1 MSHSRS
7 VPFWICMW
15 FGILF
20 ALLAAPS
27 AAQSARPAQT
37 PPTPVTQSPSA
48 RSSASVKVNANLRS
62 GPGTN
67 YPRIGS
73 VKAGQTIE
81 IVARNHTGDWYQLA
95 SGAWIFGNLVDGA
108 PDVPEAMNIP
118 APPTAAPNPASVAPA
133 TSPPSTKAADD
144 PPQVVVKVK
153 TNANLR
159 TGPGTNYPSVGVAK
173 SGQTL
178 TIIGR
183 NSTGTWYQTANGTWI
198 FGNLLN
204 SMPRVPVAADN
215 PAASGAVS
223 TPAVATRTP
232 TGGTTGTGIGSVGR
246 AHSLECSFD
255 SPLACLDWLLGD
267 PTRRNTV
274 LGGLGLWVAAL
285 ALMAAGRRWRW
296 VMHSILVTVLLLPIG
311 WFVTILSGLLQ
322 LADPDSSTSPR
333 ELLQNFVNLEPVQT
347 TIGIVFLV
355 LTAVSIFGGII
366 VFAILAIVYA
376 IFLALLPGP
385 DYVPS
390 PPYPLLGHPE
400 HATSG
405 EFSDNRPDYDPYSS
419 YPDTRSDDNSDDDDR
434 SSGSIWDGWLV
445 KW

>member
-215 PAASGAVS
+215 
-223 TPAVATRTP
+223 R
-232 TGGTTGTGIGSVGR
+232 
-246 AHSLECSFD
+246 
-255 SPLACLDWLLGD
+255 
-267 PTRRNTV
+267 
-274 LGGLGLWVAAL
+274 
-285 ALMAAGRRWRW
+285 
-296 VMHSILVTVLLLPIG
+296 
-311 WFVTILSGLLQ
+311 
-322 LADPDSSTSPR
+322 
-333 ELLQNFVNLEPVQT
+333 
-347 TIGIVFLV
+347 
-355 LTAVSIFGGII
+355 
-366 VFAILAIVYA
+366 
-376 IFLALLPGP
+376 
-385 DYVPS
+385 
-390 PPYPLLGHPE
+390 
-400 HATSG
+400 
-405 EFSDNRPDYDPYSS
+405 
-419 YPDTRSDDNSDDDDR
+419 
-434 SSGSIWDGWLV
+434 
-445 KW
+445 